1 MTSGYVSFDKGESM
15 FTGIIEEMGTLAQKK
30 PAEHAMH
37 LTIQARK
44 VLEGTA
50 IGDSIATNGVCLT
63 VVDLRDDSLTVDV
76 MHETLK
82 NTNLGALEIGD
93 ALNLERALTPASRMG
108 GHFVSGHVD
117 GTGVIERIQED
128 GIAKRLFITVPEA
141 LTESIVLKGSIAV
154 DGISLTV
161 YGLSKT
167 HFEISIIPHT
177 QDVTT
182 LLKKKPGDTVNIET
196 DMIGKYVLKMTQART
211 TLNTDDLKKWGY

>member
-1 MTSGYVSFDKGESM
+1 M

-30 PAEHAMH
+30 PAENAMH
-37 LTIQARK
+37 LTIQAHK

-63 VVDLRDDSLTVDV
+63 VVDLTDDALTVDV

-196 DMIGKYVLKMTQART
+196 DMIGKYVLKMTQSGT
-211 TLNTDDLKKWGY
+211 NLSTDDLKKWGY

>member
-1 MTSGYVSFDKGESM
+1 M

-30 PAEHAMH
+30 PAENAMH
-37 LTIQARK
+37 LTIQANK

-63 VVDLRDDSLTVDV
+63 VVDLTDDSLTVDV

-117 GTGVIERIQED
+117 GTGVIERIQDD

-161 YGLSKT
+161 YGLSPT

-196 DMIGKYVLKMTQART
+196 DMIGKYVLKMTQAGS
-211 TLNTDDLKKWGY
+211 LSTDDLKKWGY

>member
-1 MTSGYVSFDKGESM
+1 M

-37 LTIQARK
+37 LTIQAHK

-63 VVDLRDDSLTVDV
+63 VVDLTDDALTVDV

-196 DMIGKYVLKMTQART
+196 DMIGKYVLKMTQAGT

>member
-37 LTIQARK
+37 LTIQAHK

-63 VVDLRDDSLTVDV
+63 VVDLTDDALTVDV

-128 GIAKRLFITVPEA
+128 GIAKRLFITVPEF

-196 DMIGKYVLKMTQART
+196 DMIGKYVLKMTQSGT
-211 TLNTDDLKKWGY
+211 NLSTDDLKKWGY

>member
-1 MTSGYVSFDKGESM
+1 M
-15 FTGIIEEMGTLAQKK
+15 FTGIIEEMGTLKK
-30 PAEHAMH
+30 TTPGDASVH
-37 LTIQARK
+37 LTIGAKK

-50 IGDSIATNGVCLT
+50 LGDSIATNGVCLT
-63 VVDLRDDSLTVDV
+63 VVEKTTDSITVDV

-82 NTNLGALEIGD
+82 NTNLGSLSAGD

-117 GTGVIERIQED
+117 GTGVIQDIQDD
-128 GIAKRLFITVPEA
+128 GIAKRLFIGVDER
-141 LTESIVLKGSIAV
+141 LTASIINKGSIAV

-167 HFEISIIPHT
+167 HFEISLIPHT

-182 LLKKKPGDTVNIET
+182 LLKKKVGDTVNIET
-196 DMIGKYVLKMTQART
+196 DMIGKYVLKMTQPNAGIQPE
-211 TLNTDDLKKWGY
+211 DLKKWGY